1 MFKSNFKSGVYYN
14 LEEGV
19 YRSDPAL
26 STSNLKE
33 LGKSNPEHFRAL
45 CRGDIEWKS
54 SAAMELGSLFH
65 MYVLERGRWDT
76 ETIFKPTD
84 IDYRTKVG
92 KAWREENADKTIVT
106 VDQWGSIQA
115 MAERYYN
122 LPAVKSLVK
131 PQYEVSAVAKDFVK
145 GIDVKCRI
153 DALDQDVVVDIK
165 TTRAGGANPRKFGY
179 TVRDLKYHWQQ
190 QNYTNILKANGRNIR
205 KWYWAVIETE
215 APYDCAVY
223 ELHPQDLVMA
233 EAELKEAY
241 KTLEACLEL
250 NTWPNYT
257 PTHPITISAFGNV

>member
-33 LGKSNPEHFRAL
+33 LGKSNPEHFLAL
-45 CRGDIEWKS
+45 QSGQIQFNA

-65 MYVLERGRWDT
+65 MYILERGRWEI

-92 KAWREENADKTIVT
+92 KAWRDEHADKTIIT
-106 VDQWGSIQA
+106 VDHWVAIQA

-131 PQYEVSAVAKDFVK
+131 PQFEVSAVAKDFVT

-190 QNYTNILKANGRNIR
+190 QNYTNILKANGRHIR

-223 ELHPQDLVMA
+223 ELHPQDMVMA

-241 KTLEACLEL
+241 KTLGACLEL

-257 PTHPITISAFGNV
+257 PTHPMTISAFGNV